1 LGTGECKIPGGVG
14 EARWDVCM
22 MHTKVLRRE
31 GEQEQNDR
39 GREKAKEVR
48 ERERDI
54 RGCEGGK
61 GGMKDRNNGMKDR
74 RTV

>member
-1 LGTGECKIPGGVG
+1 MWNVKFQVE
-14 EARWDVCM
+14 D
-22 MHTKVLRRE
+22 
-31 GEQEQNDR
+31 GEQEKNDR

-48 ERERDI
+48 GERHI